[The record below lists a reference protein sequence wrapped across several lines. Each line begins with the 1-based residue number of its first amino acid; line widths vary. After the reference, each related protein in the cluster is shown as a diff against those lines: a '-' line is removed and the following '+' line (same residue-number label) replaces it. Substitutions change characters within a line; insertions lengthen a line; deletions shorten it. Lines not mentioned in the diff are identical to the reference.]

1 MSIAPWEIVR
11 FNEISFEHAV
21 VGRLSRAADFVSES
35 KRSIIKWD
43 NLLLLS
49 EKLSNL
55 EHELCALE
63 LQQQEE

>member
-21 VGRLSRAADFVSES
+21 VGRLLRAADFVSES

-43 NLLLLS
+43 NLLLS

-55 EHELCALE
+55 ENELCALE

>member
-1 MSIAPWEIVR
+1 MKYLLSTL
-11 FNEISFEHAV
+11 AV

-43 NLLLLS
+43 NLLLS

-55 EHELCALE
+55 ENELCALE

>member
-1 MSIAPWEIVR
+1 MNIAPWEIVR
-11 FNEISFEHAV
+11 FNEISFEHTV

-43 NLLLLS
+43 NLLLS

-55 EHELCALE
+55 ENELCALE